1 MTDDGRA
8 MGGSKPAVIAPEDAE
23 WEELAGGGGE
33 VCIRVDLERI
43 GAPNLVQRLVH
54 IDAGQEVVQRHRHS
68 EDVLFVQQGKG
79 VAIYADHHVALR
91 PGTGLL
97 VPADVGYRVRASET
111 LHLVSVLAPPP
122 GRPGALSPSAEAV
135 EDARPW
141 VHESE
146 EEIIAAGDDPDR
158 NLMDRYFKLMI
169 DPRHGAHYVT
179 QFLGFIERSK
189 APPHTHTYDEV
200 VYITGGEGIVHIDE
214 GSHPIGPG
222 HSVYLPPG
230 SVHCLE
236 NQGNE
241 PLALLGVFCPAG
253 SPKARAGA

>member
-1 MTDDGRA
+1 MPHPDRA
-8 MGGSKPAVIAPEDAE
+8 IGGPRPSVIAPEDGA
-23 WEELAGGGGE
+23 WETLPGNIGRSS
-33 VCIRVDLERI
+33 IRIDLERV
-43 GAPNLVQRLVH
+43 GAPNLVQRLLR
-54 IDAGQEVVQRHRHS
+54 IEAGGELVEHHTHS
-68 EDVLFVQQGKG
+68 EDVLYVELGTG
-79 VAIYADHHVALR
+79 EAIYADQHVSLR
-91 PGTGLL
+91 PGVGLM
-97 VPADVGYRVRASET
+97 VPAGVEYRIRAQEP

-122 GRPGALSPSAEAV
+122 DRPDALTPSTEAK
-135 EDARPW
+135 ENQRPW

-146 EEIIAAGDDPDR
+146 EEVIAAGDDPTRDLLDR
-158 NLMDRYFKLMI
+158 FFKLMI

-189 APPHTHTYDEV
+189 AAPHTHTYDEV
-200 VYITGGEGIVHIDE
+200 IFITGGEGFVHIGE

-253 SPKARAGA
+253 SPRARDKA